1 MARGSKSKTLGGDRR
16 SCVLPCGKIVQ
27 GNKERLKPIVR
38 LHQRTCEE
46 CRGEDC
52 SWVWKAPT
60 TVKNPSD
67 IHGSNSGSSNREH
80 PDIVYNSVS
89 DDGDIN
95 TLTGTRSSG
104 LTEDLLSIATQSPTP
119 SHRFPYRP
127 CGCAHSVP
135 GPSDE
140 FCNDCEVILSE
151 DKPTERS
158 KVIFKLNLTKLAE
171 IAREKGFVDNT
182 PEYELHIPE
191 ELFEETMETL
201 TEEYL
206 GGDPDGII
214 MLELMVDTFS
224 RFS

>member
-1 MARGSKSKTLGGDRR
+1 MISFSQQQINQSNQSINQINQKNTRMARGSKSKTLGGDRR
-16 SCVLPCGKIVQ
+16 SCVLPCGKIIQ

-80 PDIVYNSVS
+80 PDIVFNSVS

-104 LTEDLLSIATQSPTP
+104 LTEDLLSIAQQKTEKTKKTDQ
-119 SHRFPYRP
+119 R
-127 CGCAHSVP
+127 
-135 GPSDE
+135 
-140 FCNDCEVILSE
+140 SE
-151 DKPTERS
+151 
-158 KVIFKLNLTKLAE
+158 VIFKLNFTKLAE
-171 IAREKGFVDNT
+171 IAREKGLVDNA

-191 ELFEETMETL
+191 ELYEEAMETL